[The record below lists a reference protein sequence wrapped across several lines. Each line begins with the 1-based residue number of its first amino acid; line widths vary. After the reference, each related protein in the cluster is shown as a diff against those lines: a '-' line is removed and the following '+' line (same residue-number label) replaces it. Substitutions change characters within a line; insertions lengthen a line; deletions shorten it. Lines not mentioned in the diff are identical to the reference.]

1 MSDATLRLPQQDG
14 GLFLTDGGIETV
26 LIFQEGIALPEF
38 AAFVLLESEEGR
50 TSLLRYFRR
59 YLDAG
64 DAAAAVRHAEAAV
77 RLDPEYS
84 AAWKAFGRA
93 LTAAG
98 RPTDALAAYERGA
111 KVAER
116 RGDQQAAKEMRVFSK
131 RLQRDA
137 ANPQDKNKV

>member
-1 MSDATLRLPQQDG
+1 MALGPTRSRDFRLTYHASETMPQDLLANLEALLAKGGDGAALRL
-14 GLFLTDGGIETV
+14 
-26 LIFQEGIALPEF
+26 AL
-38 AAFVLLESEEGR
+38 AS
-50 TSLLRYFRR
+50 R

-64 DAAAAVRHAEAAV
+64 DAAGAVRHAEAAV

-84 AAWKAFGRA
+84 AAWKALGRA

-98 RPTDALAAYERGA
+98 RDADALAAYERGA

-131 RLQRDA
+131 RLQRA
-137 ANPQDKNKV
+137 AAKPKDKSSD